1 MNIAVVIASLGRPAS
16 LAEIV
21 DCLAEQSEPPAQVV
35 LSVTEPGDAP
45 PIDHP
50 TLPVDVAIGP
60 RGLCVQRN
68 RGLDRLRPDIDL
80 VVFYDDDFVPSRYA
94 LENIGRFFADHPG
107 IAGADG
113 LVLADGIKGPGI
125 PAAEAR
131 RMVEAHDNRADA
143 GALDPTRISHRF
155 GLYGCNMV
163 YRTTAI
169 GSLRFDEQLPLYAWW
184 DDLDFGGRIDGELV
198 NTTAFWGVHCG
209 EKSGRDPNARRLGY
223 SQVTNPIYMVRKG
236 TVPAAYALRKLSSH
250 ILINHARALRPEPW
264 VDRRSRAAGNWLAI
278 VDIARGRVAPER
290 ILEF

>member
-1 MNIAVVIASLGRPAS
+1 MNIAVIVASLGRPAS

-21 DCLAEQSEPPAQVV
+21 DCLAIQSEPPAQVI
-35 LSVTEPGDAP
+35 LSVTCSDDVP
-45 PIDHP
+45 PLEYP
-50 TLPVDVAIGP
+50 ALPLDVVIGP

-68 RGLDRLRPDIDL
+68 RGLDRVRADIDL

-94 LENIGRFFADHPG
+94 MENIGRFFAANPG

-113 LVLADGIKGPGI
+113 QVLLDGIKGPGI
-125 PAAEAR
+125 APSDAR
-131 RMVEAHDNRADA
+131 RVVEAHDAKADA
-143 GALDPTRISHRF
+143 GALDPAQVGPRF

-163 YRTTAI
+163 YRTAAI
-169 GSLRFDEQLPLYAWW
+169 GTLRFDEQLPLYAWW

-223 SQVTNPIYMVRKG
+223 SQVTNPIYMARKG
-236 TVPAAYALRKLSSH
+236 TVPTIYALKKLAGH
-250 ILINHARALRPEPW
+250 VLINHAKALRPEPW